1 MEWLKC
7 ELNFQTQGQAL
18 YPITDTVN
26 QQIRTWQIWE
36 GMCYLFIQ
44 HTSASLLINESFDPT
59 ARMDMAQFL
68 LTLAPT
74 NQVWYRHTME
84 GDDDSP
90 SHLKAMIM
98 PVDLS
103 IPIDDGR
110 LSLGTWQGIYLCEH
124 RKLRQ
129 QRTILL
135 RCMKAA

>member
-7 ELNFQTQGQAL
+7 ELNFQTHGQAL
-18 YPITDTVN
+18 YPITDAIN

-36 GMCYLFIQ
+36 GMCHLFIQ
-44 HTSASLLINESFDPT
+44 HTSASLMINESFDPT
-59 ARMDMAQFL
+59 ARMDMEQFL
-68 LTLAPT
+68 LTLAPA
-74 NQVWYRHTME
+74 NQVWYRHTIE

-129 QRTILL
+129 QRTILV
-135 RCMKAA
+135 RCMKIS